1 MKNLKYIY
9 VVLFSLIIIACEKN
23 DLIED
28 ESKSKIS
35 NLTFSD
41 FSDKLI
47 LEGYDVIKIG
57 EQSYEV
63 NDGLSTTQ
71 MSQLIEKF
79 HSAQDIIYLE
89 NQKTIFV
96 SEKKLDSV
104 ETAKFLDYKNDK
116 IQMIKNVEKNST
128 GLCNVS
134 VSLYDNNYYG
144 GRSLTFNAQVTV
156 TSYATDLP
164 AAILKDNLGDF
175 ADKMSSYKVRAS
187 LQYGKK
193 TILSFRVYDNAN
205 RGNIMFWRYNY
216 GYSSNP
222 LIPSVAKDEINNVW
236 WELTPGVK
244 TPYANQ
250 NNALYI
256 DNRANSFFITVGG
269 VLTY

>member
-1 MKNLKYIY
+1 MNNFKYT
-9 VVLFSLIIIACEKN
+9 VVAVFSLIIFGCEKN

-28 ESKSKIS
+28 KSKNEMS
-35 NLTFSD
+35 NLTFSN

-47 LEGYDVIKIG
+47 LKGYDVIKIG
-57 EQSYEV
+57 DKSYEV
-63 NDGLSTTQ
+63 NDGLTTNQ
-71 MSQLIEKF
+71 MSQLIETF

-89 NQKTIFV
+89 NQKTVFV

-116 IQMIKNVEKNST
+116 IQITNPIKKASF

-134 VSLYDNNYYG
+134 VSLYDDNYYG
-144 GRSLTFNAQVTV
+144 GRSVTFNAQISVE
-156 TSYATDLP
+156 SGNNNIP
-164 AAILKDNLGDF
+164 AAIAKNNLGDF
-175 ADKMSSYKVRAS
+175 ADKMSSYKVRGS

-193 TILSFRVYDNAN
+193 TLLRFRVYDNAN
-205 RGNIMFWRYNY
+205 YGNIMFIRQVY

-222 LIPSVAKDEINNVW
+222 LIPSTAKDEINNVW

-244 TPYANQ
+244 SPYANQ

-256 DNRANSFFITVGG
+256 DNRANGFFVNVGG
-269 VLTY
+269 SLL